1 MIDFKASV
9 GAILC
14 AMMLTACGG
23 RLPWNSSPAAAPTP
37 QQVQPIVTAPP
48 AVKAPAPPPPPT
60 TFVQSTSD
68 IRATRVIDVRDGLT
82 KVNAFRAATDLLT
95 QRFSIDVSD
104 QRAGFL
110 MSPWQAGSTPAGAPD
125 LRYRTRVVIRF
136 LGEDWKQASIRAEAN
151 WQKGEEWEIGYDG
164 KILDDVA
171 AELKAK
177 IGKR

>member
-1 MIDFKASV
+1 MAREGRIRDREL
-9 GAILC
+9 GAREQRDLVRGER
-14 AMMLTACGG
+14 LTEH
-23 RLPWNSSPAAAPTP
+23 
-37 QQVQPIVTAPP
+37 
-48 AVKAPAPPPPPT
+48 
-60 TFVQSTSD
+60 
-68 IRATRVIDVRDGLT
+68 
-82 KVNAFRAATDLLT
+82 
-95 QRFSIDVSD
+95 
-104 QRAGFL
+104 
-110 MSPWQAGSTPAGAPD
+110 PD